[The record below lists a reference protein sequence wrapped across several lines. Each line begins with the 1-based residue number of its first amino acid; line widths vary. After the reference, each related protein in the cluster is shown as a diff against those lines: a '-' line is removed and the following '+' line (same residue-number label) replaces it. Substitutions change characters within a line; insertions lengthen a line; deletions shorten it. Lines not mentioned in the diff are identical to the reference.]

1 MKANLR
7 FSIFKRELL
16 EQFEKDTLYDVALE
30 FAKEDVFM
38 LSPAF
43 EVIFGDFSS
52 DIYGEESSPKKC
64 VNCSQLK
71 MILSCRLLG
80 HLFDDLFMI
89 VVVGKHIEHTAACA
103 PFIMLI
109 DQD

>member
-1 MKANLR
+1 MIIEAAFAVRTVQSTLSFANS
-7 FSIFKRELL
+7 FSHKSHFYFLVNYTVTEVESLIYTAFFN
-16 EQFEKDTLYDVALE
+16 QEK
-30 FAKEDVFM
+30 
-38 LSPAF
+38 
-43 EVIFGDFSS
+43 
-52 DIYGEESSPKKC
+52 SSPKKC

>member
-52 DIYGEESSPKKC
+52 DIYGE
-64 VNCSQLK
+64 VLAQA
-71 MILSCRLLG
+71 
-80 HLFDDLFMI
+80 FDEKISNL
-89 VVVGKHIEHTAACA
+89 AAS
-103 PFIMLI
+103 M
-109 DQD
+109 

>member
-1 MKANLR
+1 MND
-7 FSIFKRELL
+7 FIF
-16 EQFEKDTLYDVALE
+16 T
-30 FAKEDVFM
+30 KE
-38 LSPAF
+38 AF
-43 EVIFGDFSS
+43 EQYLEWQQEDKKTLKRIN
-52 DIYGEESSPKKC
+52 ESSPKKC

>member
-1 MKANLR
+1 MKVNLR

-43 EVIFGDFSS
+43 EVIFGDIS
-52 DIYGEESSPKKC
+52 
-64 VNCSQLK
+64 
-71 MILSCRLLG
+71 
-80 HLFDDLFMI
+80 
-89 VVVGKHIEHTAACA
+89 
-103 PFIMLI
+103 
-109 DQD
+109 